1 MTRRQAAR
9 IINRSLRRRNEIVS
23 ERYAKK
29 LMKAYAI
36 YTNTTGT
43 VKDPEQMIN

>member
-1 MTRRQAAR
+1 MTKGRAMR

-23 ERYAKK
+23 MRYAKR

-36 YTNTTGT
+36 YRGEEVNGL
-43 VKDPEQMIN
+43 PLR

>member
-1 MTRRQAAR
+1 MTRARAIR

-23 ERYAKK
+23 VRYAKR

-36 YTNTTGT
+36 YIG
-43 VKDPEQMIN
+43 EQK